1 MGGLDKQ
8 GLYMGI
14 GADEYCGVAASGVS
28 VVAAPFFE
36 AVVWPTS
43 RALYNTTF
51 ERRMAAGEV

>member
-14 GADEYCGVAASGVS
+14 GADNNCGVAASGVS
-28 VVAAPFFE
+28 VAAAPFFE

-51 ERRMAAGEV
+51 ERRMAAREV

>member
-14 GADEYCGVAASGVS
+14 GADDYCGVAASGVS
-28 VVAAPFFE
+28 AAAAPFFE

-51 ERRMAAGEV
+51 ERRMEV